1 MTALRNANNL
11 RITNKLRTTNKSRT
25 TNFNKRGFI
34 GPIGDDLPSL
44 VPLVISLLLFFSIFT
59 LTLNT
64 YNSKNFFINKQI
76 EMTSAAREIK
86 GDSLILNL
94 DQFMKKCRTVS
105 GKNFP
110 YNFMVGIYSADSDLR
125 STVTDLVALQD
136 NGPNPNSPVLSSD
149 IAGST
154 QNYFCVYKHIGA
166 RPFSQNAKTTYLLRY
181 YPVAVQQLVSHPNPL
196 GTGSPIN
203 EYLIIPGVMA
213 MVVWE

>member
-1 MTALRNANNL
+1 MLVAPFLKRNSF
-11 RITNKLRTTNKSRT
+11 SR
-25 TNFNKRGFI
+25 RGFI

-64 YNSKNFFINKQI
+64 YNTKNFFINKQI

-86 GDSLILNL
+86 GDSLILNM

-110 YNFMVGIYSADSDLR
+110 YNFMVGIYGADSDLR
-125 STVTDLVALQD
+125 TTVSDLLDLQN
-136 NGPNPNSPVLSSD
+136 NGSNPNNQILSAD
-149 IAGST
+149 LAGSK
-154 QNYFCVYKHIGA
+154 QNYFCVYKHVGA
-166 RPFSQNAKTTYLLRY
+166 LPFTQNAKTAYLLRY
-181 YPVAVQQLVSHPNPL
+181 YPVAVQQAITRTVN
-196 GTGSPIN
+196 GAAVT

>member
-1 MTALRNANNL
+1 MGVCTKPFTRRVAL
-11 RITNKLRTTNKSRT
+11 S
-25 TNFNKRGFI
+25 KRGFI

-59 LTLNT
+59 LTLDT

-86 GDSLILNL
+86 GDSLILNI

-110 YNFMVGIYSADSDLR
+110 YNFMVGIYGADSDLR
-125 STVTDLVALQD
+125 TTVTDLLSLQD
-136 NGPNPNSPVLSSD
+136 NGPDPNNPILSASL
-149 IAGST
+149 AGSM

-181 YPVAVQQLVSHPNPL
+181 YPVAVQQAITRTVN
-196 GTGSPIN
+196 GATVT
-203 EYLIIPGVMA
+203 EYLVIPGVMA

>member
-1 MTALRNANNL
+1 MNKFTK
-11 RITNKLRTTNKSRT
+11 RITFT
-25 TNFNKRGFI
+25 KRGFI

-110 YNFMVGIYSADSDLR
+110 YNFMVGIYGADSDLR
-125 STVTDLVALQD
+125 STVNDLMELQN
-136 NGPNPNSPVLSSD
+136 NGANPNSPVLSAD
-149 IAGST
+149 LLGSQ
-154 QNYFCVYKHIGA
+154 QNYFCVYKHVGA
-166 RPFSQNAKTTYLLRY
+166 RPFSQNAKTAYLLRY
-181 YPVAVQQLVSHPNPL
+181 YPVAVQQAITRTVN
-196 GTGSPIN
+196 GATVT